1 MDAGKQQILGYFI
14 EEAKEHLDTLEQ
26 GLLDL
31 QSTMK
36 DSERVN
42 EMFRAAHS
50 VKGGAAMLG
59 FNSIQR
65 IAHRLEDGFKILKEY
80 PVPTDQKLESLF
92 IRGFDTLRDLL
103 GRLQGPFG
111 LRDEEADQL
120 VQEAE
125 PVFDQL
131 QAYLESLLGQAGVS
145 VEVEEMPTLP
155 SQRVASVDVVA
166 QVTAVLRQMLQVFRQ
181 VPNPANRQ
189 ELERLCG
196 SLLNVAGSSEN
207 WQDLIQTA
215 QSAIADPQYSYVTLA
230 PLTIQEIRQAS
241 ELVQA
246 KRAGEIVP
254 SSQLQQLAANSQ
266 QRRIALAV
274 EPNAAADALIAA
286 FNKRQLAQL
295 IEKLQTAAK

>member
-196 SLLNVAGSSEN
+196 SLLNVEASSEN

-215 QSAIADPQYSYVTLA
+215 QSAIADPQYSYTTLA
-230 PLTIQEIRQAS
+230 PLMIKEIRQAS

-246 KRAGEIVP
+246 GRAGEIVP
-254 SSQLQQLAANSQ
+254 SSQLQQLAAKSQ

-295 IEKLQTAAK
+295 IEKLQIAAR

>member
-36 DSERVN
+36 DTERVN

-59 FNSIQR
+59 FSSIQK

-80 PVPTDQKLESLF
+80 PITPDQKLESLF
-92 IRGFDTLRDLL
+92 IRGFDPLRDLL

-125 PVFDQL
+125 PIFNQL
-131 QAYLESLLGQAGVS
+131 QAHLNELLGEAGIS
-145 VEVEEMPTLP
+145 VEDEDMPVPGVQRVAPPRYCRSGNSSLATNVTAVSSISQPGQSSGVGTVVREFAQCWRNQPDLAEFDSNGSKRDRQSSIFLCYACAIGHQRNPP
-155 SQRVASVDVVA
+155 SQRTRTSR
-166 QVTAVLRQMLQVFRQ
+166 T
-181 VPNPANRQ
+181 
-189 ELERLCG
+189 
-196 SLLNVAGSSEN
+196 S
-207 WQDLIQTA
+207 
-215 QSAIADPQYSYVTLA
+215 
-230 PLTIQEIRQAS
+230 
-241 ELVQA
+241 
-246 KRAGEIVP
+246 
-254 SSQLQQLAANSQ
+254 
-266 QRRIALAV
+266 
-274 EPNAAADALIAA
+274 
-286 FNKRQLAQL
+286 
-295 IEKLQTAAK
+295 

>member
-36 DSERVN
+36 DTERVN

-59 FNSIQR
+59 FSSIQK

-80 PVPTDQKLESLF
+80 PITPDQKLESLF
-92 IRGFDTLRDLL
+92 IRGFDPLRDLL

-125 PVFDQL
+125 PIFNQL
-131 QAYLESLLGQAGVS
+131 QAHLNELLGEAGIS
-145 VEVEEMPTLP
+145 VEDEEMPVP
-155 SQRVASVDVVA
+155 AAQRVAPPEIVA
-166 QVTAVLRQMLQVFRQ
+166 QVTAVLRQMLQQFRQ
-181 VPNPANRQ
+181 APNPANRQ
-189 ELERLCG
+189 ELEQLCG
-196 SLLNVAGSSEN
+196 SLLNVGETSQT
-207 WQDLIQTA
+207 WQNLIQTA
-215 QSAIADPQYSYVTLA
+215 QSAIANPQFSYVTLA
-230 PLTIQEIRQAS
+230 PLVIKEIRQAS

-246 KRAGEIVP
+246 GRVDEVSP
-254 SSQLQQLAANSQ
+254 SSQLQQLAAQSEK
-266 QRRIALAV
+266 RRIALTV
-274 EPNAAADALIAA
+274 EPNAAAEAIIAA
-286 FNKRQLAQL
+286 FNQQQLSQL
-295 IEKLQTAAK
+295 IERLQTAVK